1 MIPKLIYL
9 GVETILKIICEKIII
24 KRIKMVHKDKKFN
37 GKIDEL
43 YIMAES
49 IIFNKINISN
59 INIKLRDIILRLAF
73 NKKEFFIENCCAL
86 IQIRL
91 TSDNI
96 YNTLINNEWNKLK
109 ESIESFICKSFES
122 IQINNNSINF
132 ISSDTFSKNNISY
145 SLQYDENTISLVNN
159 INEEKLSILNDK
171 NIIVRNLFLSQ
182 NYIELELSSSII
194 FN

>member
-109 ESIESFICKSFES
+109 ESIESFICTSFES